1 MKKVILWKKGLIIV
15 PLQYICWSK
24 GGKIK
29 KFLYEYHSLR
39 MQCLF
44 AQYPVKIRAIELL
57 FTGAVDLK
65 LIFERIKYKN
75 RKAHIFI
82 NDD

>member
-1 MKKVILWKKGLIIV
+1 
-15 PLQYICWSK
+15 
-24 GGKIK
+24 
-29 KFLYEYHSLR
+29 